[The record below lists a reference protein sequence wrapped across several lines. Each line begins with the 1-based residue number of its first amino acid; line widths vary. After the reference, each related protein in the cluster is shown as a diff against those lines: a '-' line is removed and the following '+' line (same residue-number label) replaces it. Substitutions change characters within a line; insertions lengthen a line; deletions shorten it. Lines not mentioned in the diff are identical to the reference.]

1 MGMIKSKPTNAE
13 LAILNVL
20 WKEGPSTVKEVN
32 TILNASRS
40 SETEEV
46 GYTTTLKL
54 MQIMFATGFLSREKD
69 GRTHIYQ
76 AKISAEATQ
85 KNLVDRLVDTAFSGS
100 AMNLVMHALGHH
112 QASADELEQIR
123 ALIEE
128 KAKDSKKED
137 KS

>member
-1 MGMIKSKPTNAE
+1 MGTKKPKPTNAE

-20 WKEGPSTVKEVN
+20 WAKGPSTVKEVN
-32 TILNASRS
+32 QTLNAARS
-40 SETEEV
+40 EKVEEI

-54 MQIMFATGFLSREKD
+54 MQIMFTKGFLSREKD

-112 QASADELEQIR
+112 QASTDELEQIR

-128 KAKDSKKED
+128 KVKESKDKDPS
-137 KS
+137 